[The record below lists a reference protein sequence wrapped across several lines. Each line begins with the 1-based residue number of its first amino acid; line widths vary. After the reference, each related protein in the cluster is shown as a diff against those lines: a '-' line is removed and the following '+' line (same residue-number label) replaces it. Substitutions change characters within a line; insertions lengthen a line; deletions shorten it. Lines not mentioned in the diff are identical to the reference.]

1 MVDPSE
7 ADIGELVMELHSV
20 LTDELK
26 TAQTLLALIQTTRA
40 AIAQSASIPDI
51 SNGLPH
57 QHEIERLQ
65 ALAAV
70 RRGLEAALTAVSLPP
85 EVLDLTDEIEQVAA
99 ELLLENQGLGHA
111 LQVKLLFF
119 NRLLRQVGEHSSS
132 PGVYARDGIM
142 QTTVP
147 ARKLDTI

>member
-1 MVDPSE
+1 MVDPSA
-7 ADIGELVMELHSV
+7 ADMGKLIMELHSV

-26 TAQTLLALIQTTRA
+26 TAQALLALIQTTRA
-40 AIAQSASIPDI
+40 AIAQSASIPDM

-65 ALAAV
+65 ALAAA
-70 RRGLEAALTAVSLPP
+70 RLGLEAALAAVPLPP
-85 EVLDLTDEIEQVAA
+85 QVLDLTAEIEEVAA
-99 ELLLENQGLGHA
+99 KLLLENQGLGHA

-132 PGVYARDGIM
+132 AGVYARDGIM

>member
-7 ADIGELVMELHSV
+7 AGMGALVTNLQSV

-26 TAQTLLALIQTTRA
+26 TAQALLALIQTTRA
-40 AIAQSASIPDI
+40 AIAQSPSIPDL

-65 ALAAV
+65 ALAVA
-70 RRGLEAALTAVSLPP
+70 RRGLEAALAAVPLPP
-85 EVLDLTDEIEQVAA
+85 ELLDLTDEIEQVAA
-99 ELLLENQGLGHA
+99 KLLLENQGLGHA

-132 PGVYARDGIM
+132 AGVYARDGIM